1 MEVHH
6 ENMDTPGTLTLTTD
20 VVMNRAGVY
29 DLVALKELI
38 LRDEEL
44 THVDETC
51 AQTLASLEI
60 LSLSHNRLA
69 SLEHFQYLVNLIELN
84 VNFNQIERLDNLQC
98 SGLEKLFIANNKI
111 VDISPLRKLPELNTL
126 SVYGNCI
133 TDLDSALHTCRSLP
147 RLRSLDLGG
156 NPCSRD
162 VEGYKFRV
170 VKALSRLKML
180 DGDHITQLDK
190 ELTEEFFA
198 SMHRG
203 SKQRNNG
210 FIGARP
216 FTAPAAGV
224 RGSLAAT
231 IPETTVSNGT
241 DPFASNL
248 MPRGNVRLFRDDF
261 LNNNPILLEYLS
273 QDAGGV
279 SASVE
284 NTSNSTLESDQVTD
298 DNSLPTTSSF
308 VDKMRSANPLPRSET
323 GTTVADAVDSTN
335 PGGLK
340 KLSLSPSV
348 STSHLGVD
356 PSDPNT
362 TIRKLLKHIEVL
374 METLDK
380 CKNHQLD
387 AVSKSLLEENKQLQ
401 TENNNLPILQEEIRD
416 LKKQLA
422 SAHGDPGEARMLET
436 KRVKSLEQQNASLQ
450 RENARL
456 REMLL
461 RQTKET
467 EKSLNDLKSPRTP
480 SDGNETAAK
489 HQSQRLAHSE
499 LLDESSLIDME
510 LTELILHNEVSLELI
525 RNGIKNT
532 KKEWEEHF
540 QQAKVED
547 TARVRPQTSMGF
559 TSYSSRSREGLDSF
573 LGVAQDAATRDR
585 RLHTSAGFRNG
596 PEAHLLRQMPV
607 HPLTSIRET
616 SSSDGSSTTNILTL

>member
-84 VNFNQIERLDNLQC
+84 VNFNQIERLDNLQ
-98 SGLEKLFIANNKI
+98 I

-147 RLRSLDLGG
+147 RHLLPEYEEVWQRQFRKLR
-156 NPCSRD
+156 
-162 VEGYKFRV
+162 FRTV
-170 VKALSRLKML
+170 HLSTNVY
-180 DGDHITQLDK
+180 IDK
-190 ELTEEFFA
+190 NSDADYDT
-198 SMHRG
+198 
-203 SKQRNNG
+203 
-210 FIGARP
+210 
-216 FTAPAAGV
+216 
-224 RGSLAAT
+224 
-231 IPETTVSNGT
+231 GT

-422 SAHGDPGEARMLET
+422 SAQGDPGEARMLET